1 MTKTTAPPTWRDDY
15 KWGFRVTDD
24 GRIEPLTKREAGVH
38 KSTDVFARSG
48 PLEGLRFA
56 PDRQP
61 FKSNWVRNL
70 SAIVSIMSHRS
81 ASCGPSVM
89 ITTFQESSWG
99 ATEMAGPSAIRK
111 CLPSPA

>member
-1 MTKTTAPPTWRDDY
+1 MTKTMAPPTWRDDY

-61 FKSNWVRNL
+61 FKSNWCAIFRL
-70 SAIVSIMSHRS
+70 SFRS
-81 ASCGPSVM
+81 CRTDPRLAARPS
-89 ITTFQESSWG
+89 
-99 ATEMAGPSAIRK
+99 
-111 CLPSPA
+111 